1 MHRSKAPVTSSPPS
15 LTLSPR
21 PLCAVCS
28 FLSPP
33 RPTPNSSYFNKEAIQ
48 IIAKIA
54 VAAGNLTPAP
64 PPDLKRDAEY
74 GQGSCGAVG
83 KRPLCNCVVADSIP
97 SCDGAPSSQPCAAL
111 M

>member
-28 FLSPP
+28 FLFPP
-33 RPTPNSSYFNKEAIQ
+33 RPTPISSYFNKEAIQ

-64 PPDLKRDAEY
+64 PPPRPTPRETRNTDKDR
-74 GQGSCGAVG
+74 AVHLVSA
-83 KRPLCNCVVADSIP
+83 RSVIV
-97 SCDGAPSSQPCAAL
+97 
-111 M
+111 